1 MGSLNAR
8 PQRMTIFRR
17 TSWRAVMARTSRWL
31 SGTSYLQKWLVLG
44 VLIGTMA
51 GVGAIVF
58 YEALLACTHFFLGV
72 LAGYHPPT
80 PTGEGGHAGSA
91 SFSRPWALPLVV
103 GFGALLG
110 AILVFRFA
118 PEAEGHGTDAAISAV
133 HHNPRGIRFRA
144 VIVKIVAS
152 ALTIGSGGSGG
163 REGPT
168 GQISAGF
175 ASLLA
180 RELDLSPADAR
191 IAVMA
196 GIGSGIGAIFGAPLG
211 GAVLATEILYRDDF
225 DAEALL
231 PSFVASILGYVIFG
245 AVEGYTPLFGFNA
258 SYHFADPT
266 HLLWFALIGVLGGFV
281 GLLYAKSFYGISD
294 IFGRIQLPRLVKPA
308 IGGVIVGCIGLVIP
322 EVLGTGYGWIQQGLG
337 HQLLTL
343 PLWIVLVLPFARILA
358 TGLSIGSGGSGG
370 IFGPGMIIGAF
381 IGASV
386 WRLFEPIVPSMGH
399 NPAPFVIVGMMCCF
413 GSISR
418 APLAVMLMVA
428 EMTGSLSILAPAM
441 IAVGLAWFIVRRGD
455 DTIYRSQ
462 LKNRADA
469 PAQRLLTGMPILS
482 IVSVDQ
488 AMAAPRMVVTG
499 GMSVLAARRQI
510 EQAGVTGAPLVD
522 DQGRFEGTVALAD
535 LRAVE
540 RGDDRTLESMVD
552 VSAPTV
558 AAQAHLD
565 VALDALTTSAEHWV
579 TVLDAERKVLG
590 TVAISDVVRGY
601 RLGLLASLQK
611 VNAVGEPG
619 GNDSVR
625 VEADSPLV
633 GRKLRHSGFPISVV
647 VTTIQR
653 RRDLVVPDGSTVL
666 EAGDALLVIGQSSDV
681 EVVRRVASG
690 RVNGPGVHRRRV
702 DGVEE
707 PPGSVDAGTGG
718 P

>member
-1 MGSLNAR
+1 
-8 PQRMTIFRR
+8 
-17 TSWRAVMARTSRWL
+17 MARSSRWL
-31 SGTSYLQKWLVLG
+31 GNASYLQKWLILG

-51 GVGAIVF
+51 GIGAVVF
-58 YEALLACTHFFLGV
+58 YEALLACTHFFLGT
-72 LAGYHPPT
+72 LAGYHVPT
-80 PTGEGGHAGSA
+80 PAGEGGHGASA

-103 GFGALLG
+103 GLGALLG

-144 VIVKIVAS
+144 VIVKIAAS

-191 IAVMA
+191 IAVVT

-231 PSFVASILGYVIFG
+231 PSFVASLVGYIIFG
-245 AVEGYTPLFGFNA
+245 TAMGFTPLFGFA
-258 SYHFADPT
+258 GSYHFSDPT
-266 HLLWFALIGVLGGFV
+266 HLVWFALIGVLGGLI
-281 GLLYAKSFYGISD
+281 GLLYAKGFYGISD
-294 IFGRIQLPRLVKPA
+294 LFGRMRIPRWVKPA
-308 IGGVIVGCIGLVIP
+308 IGGVLVGLIALAIP

-343 PLWIVLVLPFARILA
+343 PLWIVLILPFARILA

-370 IFGPGMIIGAF
+370 IFGPGMVIGAF

-386 WRLFEPIVPSMGH
+386 WRLFEPLVPSMGH
-399 NPAPFVIVGMMCCF
+399 DPAPYVIIGMMCCF

-428 EMTGSLSILAPAM
+428 EMTGSLSILGPAM
-441 IAVGLAWFIVRRGD
+441 IAVGLAWFIVRRSD

-462 LKNRADA
+462 LKTRADA
-469 PAQRLLTGMPILS
+469 PARRLLVGMP
-482 IVSVDQ
+482 
-488 AMAAPRMVVTG
+488 
-499 GMSVLAARRQI
+499 VLANVPVSEAMVPPRLVIAGGTSVTMAQNELRQ
-510 EQAGVTGAPLVD
+510 EGLTGAPVVD
-522 DQGRFEGTVALAD
+522 SHGRFEGTISLHSLQAKGLAPD
-535 LRAVE
+535 HRVE
-540 RGDDRTLESMVD
+540 SLVD

-558 AAQAHLD
+558 ADSAHLD
-565 VALDALTTSAEHWV
+565 VALDAMTTSTQHWV
-579 TVLDAERKVLG
+579 SILDTERRVLG
-590 TVAISDVVRGY
+590 TIATSDLVRGY

-611 VNAVGEPG
+611 MSADG
-619 GNDSVR
+619 D
-625 VEADSPLV
+625 ADSSDRILVRAGSPLA
-633 GRKLRHSGFPISVV
+633 GRTLRSAGLPISII

-653 RRDLVVPDGSTVL
+653 DRDLVVPNGSTML
-666 EAGDALLVIGQSSDV
+666 EAGDELVLIGTSSDIDGI
-681 EVVRRVASG
+681 RAIASG
-690 RVNGPGVHRRRV
+690 VDDPCGDSVHPDAKLTLPMNATAKERR
-702 DGVEE
+702 
-707 PPGSVDAGTGG
+707 P
-718 P
+718 